1 MADLD
6 TLLASFDGMVADV
19 QAQVASEMQITAATG
34 VAKLIDRVTETGKD
48 AEGASFR
55 LYTPEYELYKRGAS
69 SAKLTKKKKT
79 AEATKDKP
87 IGRYKGF
94 VDFTLTGRMFD
105 NTGVESFKE
114 SGGASVGVTEQYQEG
129 GKYVVRVGARS
140 DENRLKM
147 LGNDEQRPG
156 FFRLCKVEQ
165 ADMAGD
171 AAKRMVDWA
180 VKFLA
185 R

>member
-1 MADLD
+1 MADLE

-79 AEATKDKP
+79 AEATADKP

-105 NTGVESFKE
+105 NIGI
-114 SGGASVGVTEQYQEG
+114 TEEQQEG

-156 FFRLCKVEQ
+156 FFRLSKVEQ
-165 ADMAGD
+165 QDLAGES
-171 AAKRMVDWA
+171 AKRMGGWA

>member
-6 TLLASFDGMVADV
+6 TLLASFDGMVAGV
-19 QAQVASEMQITAATG
+19 QAQVAKEMQITAANG

-105 NTGVESFKE
+105 NIGITEEQQES
-114 SGGASVGVTEQYQEG
+114 

-156 FFRLCKVEQ
+156 FFRLSKVEQ
-165 ADMAGD
+165 ADLAGD
-171 AAKRMVDWA
+171 SAKRMGDWA
-180 VKFLA
+180 AKFLA

>member
-19 QAQVASEMQITAATG
+19 QAQVAKEMQITAANG

-105 NTGVESFKE
+105 NIGITEEQQES
-114 SGGASVGVTEQYQEG
+114 

-156 FFRLCKVEQ
+156 FFRLSKVEQ
-165 ADMAGD
+165 ADLAGD
-171 AAKRMVDWA
+171 SAKRMGDWA
-180 VKFLA
+180 VKFLE